1 MYACW
6 ELPCLLEF
14 LRRSVFE
21 HVVRWEGC
29 AVLSKRAWRLEEHSA
44 PRHPLERAPGFSFN
58 RPRYLT
64 VKVAREEQPGEA
76 LFYLTCIH
84 LGRNSHGGHSTRHDS
99 GPVTMFAAVPKYSD
113 LRHEEIIRISEDL
126 GSLAARREAQ
136 LWCGD
141 FNTLSRGDYTA
152 AEWAEILRVRR
163 DNGRRDPDPDNN
175 VIQTIH
181 SLGFTARKYKY
192 ITIIILSHNVVKI
205 LYFIICVP
213 GQLGGGGAAGAAH
226 HEQVRHAG

>member
-1 MYACW
+1 MDAA
-6 ELPCLLEF
+6 
-14 LRRSVFE
+14 
-21 HVVRWEGC
+21 HVM
-29 AVLSKRAWRLEEHSA
+29 
-44 PRHPLERAPGFSFN
+44 
-58 RPRYLT
+58 
-64 VKVAREEQPGEA
+64 
-76 LFYLTCIH
+76 
-84 LGRNSHGGHSTRHDS
+84 TR
-99 GPVTMFAAVPKYSD
+99 VFAAVPKYSD

-181 SLGFTARKYKY
+181 SLGFTARKYNY
-192 ITIIILSHNVVKI
+192 ITIIIYHYRIML
-205 LYFIICVP
+205 
-213 GQLGGGGAAGAAH
+213 
-226 HEQVRHAG
+226 